1 MSGCIFWNT
10 RDRSSSRIEWI
21 MDFGRGERLK
31 SDADFIIAGDVQIN
45 MMCEDSGRNSDTTS
59 SDGKSMH
66 ILGFAVER

>member
-1 MSGCIFWNT
+1 MEG
-10 RDRSSSRIEWI
+10 E
-21 MDFGRGERLK
+21 ERLK

>member
-1 MSGCIFWNT
+1 MG
-10 RDRSSSRIEWI
+10 
-21 MDFGRGERLK
+21 FGRGERLK

-45 MMCEDSGRNSDTTS
+45 MMCEDSGRNNENTS